1 MTESPIRESIGT
13 TSLPRPRTAADD
25 AIAVEVAEAAQD
37 AAAPRPE
44 PAHFPW
50 PEPWHFSRGARP
62 RSEFWDIR
70 PPAGVPAAPGPR
82 RPRAEPRTRSADQ
95 PVHSSTAGGHRRCS

>member
-13 TSLPRPRTAADD
+13 APLPRPRTAADD
-25 AIAVEVAEAAQD
+25 AIADVAEAAQD
-37 AAAPRPE
+37 TTAPRPE

-62 RSEFWDIR
+62 RSEFWDVTTASWR
-70 PPAGVPAAPGPR
+70 SRGPRTTPPA
-82 RPRAEPRTRSADQ
+82 S
-95 PVHSSTAGGHRRCS
+95 